1 MSYIPKDAVTQA
13 FKSNKGVL
21 TPNQIIELDN
31 ENKFTKFGQL
41 ELIETQTVS
50 SVSTFEFADLKD
62 YNVHFLTVSD
72 AKNSDSGKGLAFRF
86 FESGTLESSNVYL
99 TARQTCGADGTFSD
113 NRSTGQSTIRLGD
126 NTDIPSAARGNINGY
141 MYLYDL
147 LDSTKSSNVTYH
159 STGFNNTPRG
169 EFRFGSGVL
178 AQQSYVNKIQGLSF
192 DTGTITGDFSL
203 YGIRFA

>member
-1 MSYIPKDAVTQA
+1 MY
-13 FKSNKGVL
+13 
-21 TPNQIIELDN
+21 
-31 ENKFTKFGQL
+31 
-41 ELIETQTVS
+41 LI
-50 SVSTFEFADLKD
+50 D
-62 YNVHFLTVSD
+62 
-72 AKNSDSGKGLAFRF
+72 
-86 FESGTLESSNVYL
+86 
-99 TARQTCGADGTFSD
+99 RQTFGEDGTFSY

-126 NTDIPSAARGNINGY
+126 NTDIPSAARGHINGY

-147 LDSTKSSNVTYH
+147 SSSTKSSNVTYH

-178 AQQSYVNKIQGLSF
+178 AQQRYVNKIQGLSF